1 MFTLLKYMIHISFIL
16 AKPLTVMV
24 VVGLRMAV
32 LMIALIFA
40 GLFGLLTFGAAVAP
54 ILSGNMAAQAHLEL
68 FRGMVFTG
76 IDTLDHYLFAIGPF
90 IDQIFNSIISA
101 TDYLYIL
108 TKPST
113 RT

>member
-24 VVGLRMAV
+24 VVGLRTAV
-32 LMIALIFA
+32 LMIAVIFA
-40 GLFGLLTFGAAVAP
+40 ALFGALTFGHAIGP
-54 ILSGNMAAQAHLEL
+54 IFSANLTAQTHLEL

-76 IDTLDHYLFAIGPF
+76 IDTLDHYLFAIGPI
-90 IDQIFNSIISA
+90 IDQIFSYINSA

-113 RT
+113 RA